1 MKIEP
6 HLESMLPQL
15 ELRVLFG
22 PQSGSRLTLSPGD
35 YLLGTDEDCAVMLS
49 GPRMQG
55 IHARLAFDGDRP
67 SIEPMDGSITDA
79 QGRSVDGNIALALGM
94 PVELGGVWIAIDEMD
109 APWPDLDA
117 VIPQPG
123 THPHPAPDSDDA
135 EPPQQ
140 LDTAESSTLAD
151 KQKPETDKQR
161 RRARLMLITS
171 VTVLVTI
178 AVVGVGGASWLA
190 SRSVESVSPVVPAA
204 RSDAPL
210 AQLKERLAEVAPGR
224 YMSVL
229 QGRDG
234 KPEIIGYVS
243 DEAMESAVR
252 DAIRKIVNTPAVQL
266 YVDQQLLVQTRK
278 AAQSMQDPS
287 QTLFEVTD
295 VRNGVAVLNGTVIS
309 QSVKDD
315 LTESLRSRVPGLRGT
330 EAPLRMAEELPAL
343 LQERMTAA
351 GLGKKLQVVE
361 RQPEFIV
368 RGALSEDE
376 LPRWENLLMAFSQQ
390 FGRLL
395 PIRATIMPI
404 QSTVPVNVQT
414 VIGGPMPFVIT
425 DTGERIGPGGS
436 AGSHTLS
443 SVGDKE
449 VIFEGKQRIRIPR

>member
-67 SIEPMDGSITDA
+67 SIEPMDGSVTDA

-94 PVELGGVWIAIDEMD
+94 PVELGSVWIAIDEID

-123 THPHPAPDSDDA
+123 THPHTAAGGDDTDAPTQAAAA
-135 EPPQQ
+135 EI
-140 LDTAESSTLAD
+140 SSSVD
-151 KQKPETDKQR
+151 KHKPEVDKQR
-161 RRARLMLITS
+161 RRAKWMLMTS
-171 VTVLVTI
+171 VTALVMI
-178 AVVGVGGASWLA
+178 ALAEIGGASWLA
-190 SRSVESVSPVVPAA
+190 TRPVESVAPAA
-204 RSDAPL
+204 PAERNDTL
-210 AQLKERLAEVAPGR
+210 ITQLKQRLADVASGR

-229 QGRDG
+229 PGRDG

-252 DAIRKIVNTPAVQL
+252 DAIRKIVNTPAVHL

-278 AAQSMQDPS
+278 AAQTMKDP
-287 QTLFEVTD
+287 THALFEVSD
-295 VRNGVAVLNGTVIS
+295 VRNGVVVLNGTVIS
-309 QSVKDD
+309 QAAKDD
-315 LTESLRSRVPGLRGT
+315 LAESLRSRVPGLRGT

-343 LQERMTAA
+343 LQERMAAA
-351 GLGKKLQVVE
+351 GLAKKLQVVE
-361 RQPEFIV
+361 QQPEFVV
-368 RGALSEDE
+368 RGALSEDD
-376 LPRWENLLMAFSQQ
+376 LPRWENLLMAFSEQ

-404 QSTVPVNVQT
+404 PRTLPVNVQT

-436 AGSHTLS
+436 AGNHTLS